1 VPSPY
6 TLEDARGWIA
16 LAAIE
21 RERETVL
28 HVVAVRESDD
38 LVVGAGALRLQ
49 GEVGYWVAADAR
61 RSGIGSRVVELLTR
75 FAFEALAF
83 PYVEIVISPE
93 NEASLRVARRCGYA
107 EQRRELREF
116 KGELVEFAIY
126 RRAAGQPDS

>member
-28 HVVAVRESDD
+28 HVVAVREGDD

-49 GEVGYWVAADAR
+49 GEIGYWVAADAR
-61 RSGIGSRVVELLTR
+61 GSGIGSRLVELLTR
-75 FAFEALAF
+75 FAFETLSF
-83 PYVEIVISPE
+83 PYVEIAIAPE
-93 NEASLRVARRCGYA
+93 NEASLGVARRCGYT

-116 KGELVEFAIY
+116 KGALMEFAIH
-126 RRAAGQPDS
+126 RRDAGG